1 MGNELVQS
9 LLLILVLFSA
19 SISGCFGENSPDR
32 EFDIA
37 GFQIDFTDAADA
49 ELRGGEWHTFF
60 LAGEGRSISVPN
72 NVMMFIDD
80 VVIPNGF
87 ATVTDEQINGKLL
100 PIPYAEEV
108 RITIVES
115 NGKGK
120 SFEYQVAEGEP
131 IVSGSEWFDKMDFI
145 TSVCAD
151 STLCGGYI
159 NRWMGSPNP
168 AFERAASFF
177 HGHFEG
183 LGYET
188 HLMRVT
194 DTFSLTQPESLNVI
208 AWKRGYDDSCVQGI
222 GAHMDVALPGG
233 PPGGGTYEGAYDN
246 TAGTVAVMLYAKA
259 LLDICLLYTSPSP
272 RDNR

>member
-1 MGNELVQS
+1 MQS
-9 LLLILVLFSA
+9 TALKSILLVLVFFSA
-19 SISGCFGENSPDR
+19 SMSGCFGEDSADS
-32 EFDIA
+32 DYDVA
-37 GFQIDFTDAADA
+37 GFQIDFTDAKDA

-60 LAGEGRSISVPN
+60 LAGKGRSISVPN

-80 VVIPNGF
+80 IVIPNGY
-87 ATVTDEQINGKLL
+87 AVVEDEQINGKLL

-108 RITIVES
+108 SITIVEA

-120 SFEYQVAEGEP
+120 SFEYTIAEGEV
-131 IVSGSEWFDKMDFI
+131 IISGSEWFEKMDFI
-145 TSVCAD
+145 TSVCTD

-194 DTFSLTQPESLNVI
+194 DT
-208 AWKRGYDDSCVQGI
+208 
-222 GAHMDVALPGG
+222 LP
-233 PPGGGTYEGAYDN
+233 N
-246 TAGTVAVMLYAKA
+246 TA
-259 LLDICLLYTSPSP
+259 
-272 RDNR
+272 

>member
-1 MGNELVQS
+1 M
-9 LLLILVLFSA
+9 
-19 SISGCFGENSPDR
+19 
-32 EFDIA
+32 
-37 GFQIDFTDAADA
+37 
-49 ELRGGEWHTFF
+49 
-60 LAGEGRSISVPN
+60 PN

-100 PIPYAEEV
+100 PIPHAEEV

-151 STLCGGYI
+151 ST
-159 NRWMGSPNP
+159 
-168 AFERAASFF
+168 FVAATSIAGWGHPIPHLRGLLLFF

-183 LGYET
+183 LG
-188 HLMRVT
+188 
-194 DTFSLTQPESLNVI
+194 
-208 AWKRGYDDSCVQGI
+208 
-222 GAHMDVALPGG
+222 
-233 PPGGGTYEGAYDN
+233 
-246 TAGTVAVMLYAKA
+246 
-259 LLDICLLYTSPSP
+259 
-272 RDNR
+272 

>member
-1 MGNELVQS
+1 MGNELVKS

-159 NRWMGSPNP
+159 
-168 AFERAASFF
+168 
-177 HGHFEG
+177 
-183 LGYET
+183 
-188 HLMRVT
+188 
-194 DTFSLTQPESLNVI
+194 
-208 AWKRGYDDSCVQGI
+208 
-222 GAHMDVALPGG
+222 
-233 PPGGGTYEGAYDN
+233 
-246 TAGTVAVMLYAKA
+246 
-259 LLDICLLYTSPSP
+259 CLLYTSPSP
-272 RDNR
+272 RDDT